1 MSELQLQICGRKCAE
16 RSISDDQQ
24 AGVQDPPDASNVMD
38 NVVGTFE
45 EWVDNATAVIG
56 TGVTKIGEAGSGLA
70 KKTGELATS
79 ITGNAGGSGSISAG
93 DTSFGK
99 TASDIAGSI
108 GSGVVDGV
116 NAAITFAGGLF
127 GG

>member
-1 MSELQLQICGRKCAE
+1 M
-16 RSISDDQQ
+16 SDDQQ

-38 NVVGTFE
+38 NVVGTFQ
-45 EWVDNATAVIG
+45 EWADNATAVIG
-56 TGVTKIGEAGSGLA
+56 TGVTKIGDAGSGLA

-79 ITGNAGGSGSISAG
+79 ITGNAGGSGSKSAG

-116 NAAITFAGGLF
+116 NAAITFARGLF

>member
-1 MSELQLQICGRKCAE
+1 M
-16 RSISDDQQ
+16 SDDQQ
-24 AGVQDPPDASNVMD
+24 AGVQDPPDAGNVMY

-45 EWVDNATAVIG
+45 EWADNATAAIG

-70 KKTGELATS
+70 KKTGEQATS
-79 ITGNAGGSGSISAG
+79 IIGNAGGSGSILAS
-93 DTSFGK
+93 DRPFGK
-99 TASDIAGSI
+99 TASDIAESI

-116 NAAITFAGGLF
+116 DAAITCARGLF

>member
-1 MSELQLQICGRKCAE
+1 M
-16 RSISDDQQ
+16 SDDQQ
-24 AGVQDPPDASNVMD
+24 AGMQDPPDASNVMD

-45 EWVDNATAVIG
+45 EWAGNAAAVIG

-70 KKTGELATS
+70 KKIGELATS
-79 ITGNAGGSGSISAG
+79 ITCNAGGSGSTSAG

-116 NAAITFAGGLF
+116 NAAITFARGLF